1 MISVAER
8 LIESWLDNQTE
19 RRYQPAFIQML
30 VSEGWTVLHNTRH
43 APIEFGKDVIA
54 RDPAG
59 VLHCFQL
66 KGNPGSRV
74 TKSEAASLL
83 TQFNELLMTAPG
95 PEFRNGPEE
104 KHVAVFVTNGE
115 IDEEARLLFER
126 AAEIC
131 KQPGAVASSYLLWTR
146 GDLLTKLIPA
156 TRVWPA
162 TLEGIRL
169 ILNLLAGDGREP
181 PDPQTISRVLALL
194 LPPDDATSPAK
205 DAALASM
212 LVVAEVIKARWYET
226 DHHQAL
232 HSVTVLAAMATL
244 PLADTKPRLAMVTAY
259 APLAL
264 EHCADLLREAKAKN
278 FSPKRAW
285 SERDILGE
293 YDVMWE
299 RRRLVADCAAI
310 ALLGSGT
317 MSPDLRAYAAELV
330 SAVTHHVMLWGQAQI
345 PSLIVAFWARSRTE
359 AGIAREFDLAATLRA
374 IQQANGGAGDHAG
387 LPQPYYGWPDAWA
400 YLRNLPHLTESG
412 IFDDSAPGHLFFGR
426 AIMFMLAKRNM
437 KRTCGELWPGFTRT
451 IHEEPQLPSR
461 SFFSAVLSQDGAMHQ
476 IQLRTVIWKDLVN
489 EAIDAASGA
498 AFLNDFTDLTW
509 LIAAYVSLVPYRAW
523 TPVLMWLD
531 LRLERTWYHKDALP
545 R

>member
-1 MISVAER
+1 MITVAER
-8 LIESWLDNQTE
+8 LLESWLDSQTE

-95 PEFRNGPEE
+95 PEFRKSADE

-115 IDEEARLLFER
+115 VDEEARLLFER

-131 KQPGAVASSYLLWTR
+131 RQPGATASGYQLWTR
-146 GDLLTKLIPA
+146 GDLLKKLGPA
-156 TRVWPA
+156 MRVWPA
-162 TLEGIRL
+162 TLDGIRL

-181 PDPQTISRVLALL
+181 PDPQDISRIMASL
-194 LPPDDATSPAK
+194 LPAADASSPAK
-205 DAALASM
+205 DAALSSM
-212 LVVAEVIKARWYET
+212 LVVAEIIKARWYER
-226 DHHQAL
+226 DNHQAL
-232 HSVTVLAAMATL
+232 HCVTVLAAIAAM
-244 PLADTKPRLAMVTAY
+244 PLADTDTRLSMLTNY

-264 EHCADLLREAKAKN
+264 EHCADLLAEAHAKN

-310 ALLGSGT
+310 ALLGQV
-317 MSPDLRAYAAELV
+317 DLSCELRSYGAELV
-330 SAVTHHVMLWGQAQI
+330 SAVAHHVMLWGQAQI
-345 PSLIVAFWARSRTE
+345 PSLIAAFWARGRVE
-359 AGIAREFDLAATLRA
+359 ANIAREFDLAATLRKV
-374 IQQANGGAGDHAG
+374 QELNGGHDDTAA
-387 LPQPYYGWPDAWA
+387 LPQPYYNWPDAWA
-400 YLRNLPHLTESG
+400 YFRNLPHMTGSG
-412 IFDDSAPGHLFFGR
+412 IFEDSAHGHLFFGR
-426 AIMFMLAKRNM
+426 AMMFMLAKRNM
-437 KRTCGELWPGFTRT
+437 KRTCGELWAGFTRP
-451 IHEEPQLPSR
+451 IHEEAHLPDD
-461 SFFSAVLSQDGAMHQ
+461 SFFSAVHCEDGAMHQ
-476 IQLRTVIWKDLVN
+476 IQLRTGVWVDLVN
-489 EAIDAASGA
+489 EGIDAAGAA
-498 AFLNDFTDLTW
+498 AFLDRFGSLAW
-509 LIAAYVSLVPYRAW
+509 LIAAYVSLVPYRGW
-523 TPVLMWLD
+523 TRVLMWLD
-531 LRLERTWYHKDALP
+531 ARLDRTWYHAAARP
-545 R
+545 E